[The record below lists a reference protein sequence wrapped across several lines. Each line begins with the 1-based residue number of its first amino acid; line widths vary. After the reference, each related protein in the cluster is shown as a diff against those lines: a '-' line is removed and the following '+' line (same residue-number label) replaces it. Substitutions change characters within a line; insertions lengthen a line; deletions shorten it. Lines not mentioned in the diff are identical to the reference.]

1 MYWSCRF
8 AIAAMLLPLAG
19 IPAARAQIVDRWLLS
34 PSLLTTAPGFDWT
47 GGYAGLHAGYARN
60 DGDVSARNDGG
71 LFGGLQ
77 AGYNLQ
83 IPGSTA
89 SAVFGVEAEA
99 SYLWRQPSRP
109 ARDIATINPQWLAA
123 AKLRY
128 GLVIGRMLPFATA
141 GIAVMHR
148 ESPPDG
154 PEGRGWQVGYLFG
167 GGLEYAVTDQVSIKA
182 EYNYLRL
189 GRTPANDPLLFLR
202 TRNLSTQ
209 TVKAGFN
216 VRF

>member
-1 MYWSCRF
+1 MCSSCRSVIV
-8 AIAAMLLPLAG
+8 AILLPLAW
-19 IPAARAQIVDRWLLS
+19 ISAARAQTVDRWLLS
-34 PSLLTTAPGFDWT
+34 PSPLATATGLDWT
-47 GGYAGLHAGYARN
+47 GGYAGLHGGYARN
-60 DGDVSARNDGG
+60 DGDVPSRSDGG
-71 LFGGLQ
+71 HFGGLQ

-89 SAVFGVEAEA
+89 AAVFGVEAEA
-99 SYLWRQPSRP
+99 SYLWRQRSRP
-109 ARDIATINPQWLAA
+109 ARDIATVNPQWLAA

-128 GLVIGRMLPFATA
+128 GLVLGRLLPFATA
-141 GIAVMHR
+141 GIAVMHL
-148 ESPPDG
+148 ESPPEG

-189 GRTPANDPLLFLR
+189 GKTPADDPLQFLR
-202 TRNLSTQ
+202 TRGLSTQ